1 MSELIF
7 TTALVM
13 FAGYL
18 AGKLFKGFN
27 PFLVAV
33 GLLFLLF
40 MYPVF
45 MESENEYVTYAIFG
59 FGVILNFNQPVT
71 RMRYWLSD
79 FGHFISLRRLAT
91 NYSDNI
97 SQQKAEAEAELYRQ
111 KREMEE
117 EIRRQKRQAEEDI
130 ERQRRDAEEKI
141 RRDAENLKREQ
152 ERAKA
157 EQKKR
162 DEQENSRQQQNRSQ
176 QSEKQQSHSQNR
188 QSNSQD
194 RHSTSGNN
202 QSRQSSNG
210 DTSHLDPKNF
220 ADACKIMGKGQGCLL
235 KEFKAAYKKLVNQNH
250 PDKVYA
256 RTGSESEKAKAEQ
269 KTKQLNV
276 AWETIQNKL
285 K

>member
-7 TTALVM
+7 TNALII

-18 AGKLFKGFN
+18 AGKIFKGFN
-27 PFLVAV
+27 PFLVAI
-33 GLLFLLF
+33 GLLFLLGISPIF
-40 MYPVF
+40 T
-45 MESENEYVTYAIFG
+45 ESENEYITYAVFG

-79 FGHFISLRRLAT
+79 FGNFISLRRLAT
-91 NYSDNI
+91 NYADNI
-97 SQQKAEAEAELYRQ
+97 SQQKAEAEAELNRQ

-117 EIRRQKRQAEEDI
+117 EIRRQKRQAEEDL
-130 ERQRRDAEEKI
+130 ERQRREAEEAI
-141 RRDAENLKREQ
+141 RREAENLKREQ

-157 EQKKR
+157 EQQWR
-162 DEQENSRQQQNRSQ
+162 EQQERSRQQQNRNQ
-176 QSEKQQSHSQNR
+176 QSGKQQSHSQSR
-188 QSNSQD
+188 QNNSQS

-202 QSRQSSNG
+202 HSRQSSNG
-210 DTSHLDPKNF
+210 DTSHLDPTKF
-220 ADACKIMGKGQGCLL
+220 ADACAILGKGQGCLL
-235 KEFKAAYKKLVNQNH
+235 KEFKAAYKKLMNLNH

>member
-13 FAGYL
+13 FAGYI
-18 AGKLFKGFN
+18 AGKIFKGFN

-40 MYPVF
+40 ISPIF
-45 MESENEYVTYAIFG
+45 AESENEYITYAIFG

-79 FGHFISLRRLAT
+79 FGNFISLRRLAT

-111 KREMEE
+111 KHEMED

-130 ERQRRDAEEKI
+130 DRQRRDAEEKI

-162 DEQENSRQQQNRSQ
+162 DEQEHSRQQH
-176 QSEKQQSHSQNR
+176 SEKQQSHSQNR
-188 QSNSQD
+188 QNNSQD

-220 ADACKIMGKGQGCLL
+220 ADACKIFGKGQGCSL
-235 KEFKAAYKKLVNQNH
+235 KEYRATYKKLMNQNH

-256 RTGSESEKAKAEQ
+256 KTGSKEKKDKAEQ

-276 AWETIQNKL
+276 AWETIKKKL
-285 K
+285 T

>member
-27 PFLVAV
+27 PFLVAI

-40 MYPVF
+40 IYPVF

-79 FGHFISLRRLAT
+79 FGNFISLRRLAT

-111 KREMEE
+111 KRETEE

-130 ERQRRDAEEKI
+130 DRQRRDAEEKI

-162 DEQENSRQQQNRSQ
+162 DEQEHSRQQQNRSQ
-176 QSEKQQSHSQNR
+176 HSEKQQSHSQNR
-188 QSNSQD
+188 QNNSQD

-220 ADACKIMGKGQGCLL
+220 SDACKIFGKGQGCSL
-235 KEFKAAYKKLVNQNH
+235 KEYRATYKKLMNQNH

-256 RTGSESEKAKAEQ
+256 KTGSKEKKDKAEQ

-276 AWETIQNKL
+276 AWETIK
-285 K
+285 KKST